1 MTGHH
6 DRSAF
11 ASATPP
17 LDDWL
22 RQTAQQH
29 QRRGLSK
36 TFVAILDDEPGRI
49 LGYYALTACE
59 VLTETLPDNLN
70 RKSPRKIPAVRLG
83 RLAVDRTV
91 QGRGL
96 GAHLLM
102 DAISRSRRVLD
113 HIGIHALFVDAKDEA
128 AAAFYAKY
136 GFRPLPGD
144 PLMLVLPLVGLR

>member
-70 RKSPRKIPAVRLG
+70 RKLPRKIPAVRLG